1 MTFSI
6 VARDPGN
13 GRFGVAVATFH
24 IAVGATVPHLRRD
37 TGAAASQGATN
48 PYLAHRGLEALGNG
62 LSASEALEWLLKGD
76 DHRNARQIQLV
87 DAQGR
92 SSAWTGEEC
101 DGFAGHLCGDNFSV
115 AGNWLESA
123 AVLEAMAETFRQ
135 SDPSWKIGRRV
146 LTALAAGEAAGG
158 DRRSAMASS
167 AALLVSGELDFPLL
181 DLRVDFNAT
190 AVSELQNLYHQSQ
203 QNWAQHWRD
212 QFFALP
218 DGRPRPRPADDDTL
232 NAGVA

>member
-13 GRFGVAVATFH
+13 GRFAVAVATFH
-24 IAVGATVPHLRRD
+24 LAVGATVPHLRRN

-62 LSASEALEWLLKGD
+62 LSANEALEWLLKGD
-76 DHRNARQIQLV
+76 DQRNARQIQLV

-101 DGFAGHLCGDNFSV
+101 NGFAGHLCGENFSV

-123 AVLEAMAETFRQ
+123 AVLEAMADAFRQ
-135 SDPSWKIGRRV
+135 SDPNWKIGRRV
-146 LTALAAGEAAGG
+146 LSALAAGEAAGG
-158 DRRSAMASS
+158 DRRSPMASS
-167 AALLVSGELDFPLL
+167 AALQVSGELDFPLL
-181 DLRVDFNAT
+181 DLRVDFNAS
-190 AVSELQNLYHQSQ
+190 AVSELQHLYEQSQ
-203 QNWAQHWRD
+203 QNWVQHWRD
-212 QFFALP
+212 QFAALP
-218 DGRPRPRPADDDTL
+218 DGRPRPSDDSGL

>member
-13 GRFGVAVATFH
+13 GRFAVAVATFH
-24 IAVGATVPHLRRD
+24 LAVGATVPHLRRN

-62 LSASEALEWLLKGD
+62 LSANEAIEWLLKSD
-76 DHRNARQIQLV
+76 EQRNSRQIQLV

-101 DGFAGHLCGDNFSV
+101 NGFAGHLCGKNFSV

-123 AVLEAMAETFRQ
+123 AVLEAMAKAFRQ
-135 SDPSWKIGRRV
+135 SNPNWKIGRRV
-146 LTALAAGEAAGG
+146 LSALAAGEAAGG
-158 DRRSAMASS
+158 DRRSSMASS
-167 AALLVSGELDFPLL
+167 AALQVSGELDFPLL
-181 DLRVDFNAT
+181 DLRLDFNAT
-190 AVSELQNLYHQSQ
+190 AVSELQHLYEQSQ
-203 QNWAQHWRD
+203 QNWVQHWRD
-212 QFFALP
+212 QFVFLP
-218 DGRPRPRPADDDTL
+218 DGRPRPAEDGGL

>member
-13 GRFGVAVATFH
+13 GRFAVAVATFH
-24 IAVGATVPHLRRD
+24 LAVGATVPHLRRN

-62 LSASEALEWLLKGD
+62 LSANEALEWLLKGD
-76 DHRNARQIQLV
+76 EQRNARQIQLV

-92 SSAWTGEEC
+92 SSAWTGGEC
-101 DGFAGHLCGDNFSV
+101 NGFAGHLCGENFSV

-123 AVLEAMAETFRQ
+123 VVLEAMADAFRH
-135 SDPSWKIGRRV
+135 SDPNWKIGRRV
-146 LTALAAGEAAGG
+146 LSALAAGEAAGG
-158 DRRSAMASS
+158 DRRSPMASS
-167 AALLVSGELDFPLL
+167 AALQVSGELDFPLL

-190 AVSELQNLYHQSQ
+190 AVSELQHLYEQSQ
-203 QNWAQHWRD
+203 QNWVQSWRD
-212 QFFALP
+212 QFAALP
-218 DGRPRPRPADDDTL
+218 DGRPRPRPTDEGGL

>member
-13 GRFGVAVATFH
+13 GRFAVAVATFH
-24 IAVGATVPHLRRD
+24 LAVGATVPHLRRN

-62 LSASEALEWLLKGD
+62 LSANEALEWLLKGD
-76 DHRNARQIQLV
+76 DQRHARQIQLV
-87 DAQGR
+87 DAKGR
-92 SSAWTGEEC
+92 SSAWTGGEC
-101 DGFAGHLCGDNFSV
+101 NGFAGHLCGKNFSV
-115 AGNWLESA
+115 AGNWLEDP
-123 AVLEAMAETFRQ
+123 AVLQAMAEAFRH

-146 LTALAAGEAAGG
+146 MSALAAGEAAGG
-158 DRRSAMASS
+158 DRRSPMASS
-167 AALLVSGELDFPLL
+167 AALQVSGELDFPLL

-190 AVSELQNLYHQSQ
+190 AVDELQHLYEHSQ
-203 QNWAQHWRD
+203 QHWVQNWRD
-212 QFFALP
+212 QLAALP
-218 DGRPRPRPADDDTL
+218 DGRPRPADDGGL

>member
-13 GRFGVAVATFH
+13 GRFAVAVATFH
-24 IAVGATVPHLRRD
+24 LAVGATVPHLRRN

-62 LSASEALEWLLKGD
+62 LSANEALEWLLKGD
-76 DHRNARQIQLV
+76 EQRNARQIQLV

-92 SSAWTGEEC
+92 SSAWTGGEC
-101 DGFAGHLCGDNFSV
+101 NGFAGHLCGENFSV

-123 AVLEAMAETFRQ
+123 VVLEAMAEAFRH

-146 LTALAAGEAAGG
+146 LSALAAGEAAGG
-158 DRRSAMASS
+158 DRRSPMASS
-167 AALLVSGELDFPLL
+167 AALQVSGELDFPLL

-190 AVSELQNLYHQSQ
+190 AVSELQHLYEHSQ
-203 QNWAQHWRD
+203 QNWVQHWRD
-212 QFFALP
+212 QFAALP
-218 DGRPRPRPADDDTL
+218 DGRPRPADEGGL

>member
-13 GRFGVAVATFH
+13 GRFAVAVATFH
-24 IAVGATVPHLRRD
+24 LAVGATVPHLRRN

-62 LSASEALEWLLKGD
+62 LSANEALEWLLKGD
-76 DHRNARQIQLV
+76 EQRNARQIQLV

-92 SSAWTGEEC
+92 SSAWTGKEC
-101 DGFAGHLCGDNFSV
+101 NGFAGHLCGENFSV

-123 AVLEAMAETFRQ
+123 VVLEAMAEAFRH
-135 SDPSWKIGRRV
+135 SDPNWKIGRRV
-146 LTALAAGEAAGG
+146 LSALAAGEAAGG
-158 DRRSAMASS
+158 DRRSPMASS
-167 AALLVSGELDFPLL
+167 AALQVSGELDFPLL

-190 AVSELQNLYHQSQ
+190 AVSELQHLYEQSQ
-203 QNWAQHWRD
+203 QNWVQHWRD
-212 QFFALP
+212 QFAALP
-218 DGRPRPRPADDDTL
+218 DGRPRPAEDGGL

>member
-13 GRFGVAVATFH
+13 GRFAVAVATFH
-24 IAVGATVPHLRRD
+24 LAVGATVPHLRRN

-62 LSASEALEWLLKGD
+62 LSANEALEWLLKGD
-76 DHRNARQIQLV
+76 EQRNARQIQLV

-92 SSAWTGEEC
+92 SSAWTGGEC
-101 DGFAGHLCGDNFSV
+101 NGFAGHLCGENFSV

-123 AVLEAMAETFRQ
+123 VVLEAMAEAFRH
-135 SDPSWKIGRRV
+135 SDPNWKIGRRV
-146 LTALAAGEAAGG
+146 LSALAAGETAGG
-158 DRRSAMASS
+158 DRRSPMASS
-167 AALLVSGELDFPLL
+167 AALQVSGELDFPLL

-190 AVSELQNLYHQSQ
+190 AVSELQHLYEQSQ
-203 QNWAQHWRD
+203 QNWVQSWRD
-212 QFFALP
+212 QFAALP
-218 DGRPRPRPADDDTL
+218 DGRPRPRPTDEGGL

>member
-13 GRFGVAVATFH
+13 GRFAVAVATFH
-24 IAVGATVPHLRRD
+24 LAVGATVPHLRRN

-62 LSASEALEWLLKGD
+62 LSANEALEWLLKGD
-76 DHRNARQIQLV
+76 EQRNARQIQLV

-92 SSAWTGEEC
+92 SSAWTGGEC
-101 DGFAGHLCGDNFSV
+101 NGFAGHLCDENFSV
-115 AGNWLESA
+115 AGNWLENP
-123 AVLEAMAETFRQ
+123 AVLQAMAEAFRH
-135 SDPSWKIGRRV
+135 SDPNWKIGRRV
-146 LTALAAGEAAGG
+146 LSALAAGEAAGG
-158 DRRSAMASS
+158 DRRSPMASS
-167 AALLVSGELDFPLL
+167 AALQVSGELDFPLL

-190 AVSELQNLYHQSQ
+190 AVSELQHLYEQSQ
-203 QNWAQHWRD
+203 QNWVQSWRD
-212 QFFALP
+212 QFAALP
-218 DGRPRPRPADDDTL
+218 DGRPRPRPNDEDGL